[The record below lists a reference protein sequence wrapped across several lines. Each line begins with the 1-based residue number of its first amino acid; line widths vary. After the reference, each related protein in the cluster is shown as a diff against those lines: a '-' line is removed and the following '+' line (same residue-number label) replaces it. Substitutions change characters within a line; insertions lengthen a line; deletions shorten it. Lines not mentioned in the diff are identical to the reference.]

1 MDLSIASCRRLA
13 PEGARTGKCGSKTPG
28 SDGLLQTVRDVP
40 LLKTAE
46 RAIMAVHWP
55 DSGGNVGTDNSNAF
69 ATIRE
74 ANGEG
79 KRA

>member
-46 RAIMAVHWP
+46 RAIMALHWP
-55 DSGGNVGTDNSNAF
+55 GNVGPDNSNAF
-69 ATIRE
+69 AMIRE